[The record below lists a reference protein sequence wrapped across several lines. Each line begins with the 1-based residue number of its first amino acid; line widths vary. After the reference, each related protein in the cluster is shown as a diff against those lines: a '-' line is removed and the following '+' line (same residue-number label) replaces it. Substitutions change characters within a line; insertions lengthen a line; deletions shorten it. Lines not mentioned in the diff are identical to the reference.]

1 MKTKVRYFV
10 GGCRVPA
17 FVFNL
22 VNSRYFAPVL
32 AFVILAAVVLLFTF
46 ILGGYGLIL
55 AAAGCA
61 GLLASCGD

>member
-10 GGCRVPA
+10 GGCRVPS
-17 FVFNL
+17 FVFNF

-32 AFVILAAVVLLFTF
+32 AFLILAAVVLLFTF

-55 AAAGCA
+55 AASCCVGF
-61 GLLASCGD
+61 LASCK